1 MNLSIVIPAY
11 NEEESISEL
20 ITSIK
25 NNVPSSIKYEVIIVD
40 DGSTDNT
47 WGIIKNQV
55 NENNFLK
62 GIRFLKNYGKSA
74 ALDIGFKNSSGEVI
88 ITMDADLQDDPIEIE
103 SLYNMILD
111 KNYDLISGWKKKRF
125 DPITKTLPSK
135 FFNFVTRVFSGIKL
149 NDFNCGI
156 KAYKKSVV
164 KSISIYGEMHRYI
177 PLIAKWNG
185 FNNIGEKVVKH
196 NPRKYGKT
204 KFGLERFINGFLDL
218 ISVSFVYKFKK
229 KPMHFFGS
237 LGVIS
242 FFLGLLSTSW
252 IIYDKMSKI
261 SEGIPINEIRPVT
274 DQPLFYIALV
284 SIIIGAQLFLAGFLA
299 EIIIKVNSKND
310 DQVISDKKGFS

>member
-11 NEEESISEL
+11 NEDESIPEL

-47 WGIIKNQV
+47 WKIIENQV

-74 ALDIGFKNSSGEVI
+74 ALDIGFKYSSGEVI

-149 NDFNCGI
+149 KNC
-156 KAYKKSVV
+156 S
-164 KSISIYGEMHRYI
+164 E
-177 PLIAKWNG
+177 LI
-185 FNNIGEKVVKH
+185 
-196 NPRKYGKT
+196 
-204 KFGLERFINGFLDL
+204 
-218 ISVSFVYKFKK
+218 
-229 KPMHFFGS
+229 
-237 LGVIS
+237 
-242 FFLGLLSTSW
+242 
-252 IIYDKMSKI
+252 
-261 SEGIPINEIRPVT
+261 
-274 DQPLFYIALV
+274 
-284 SIIIGAQLFLAGFLA
+284 
-299 EIIIKVNSKND
+299 
-310 DQVISDKKGFS
+310 

>member
-11 NEEESISEL
+11 NEDESIPEL

-47 WGIIKNQV
+47 WKIIENQV

-74 ALDIGFKNSSGEVI
+74 ALDIGFKYSSGEVI

>member
-20 ITSIK
+20 IALIK
-25 NNVPSSIKYEVIIVD
+25 KNVRLSIKYEVIIID
-40 DGSTDNT
+40 DGSTDKT
-47 WGIIKNQV
+47 WEIIENQI
-55 NENNFLK
+55 NKNNFLK
-62 GIRFLKNYGKSA
+62 GIRFLKNHGKSA
-74 ALDIGFKNSSGEVI
+74 ALDIGFKNASGEVI

-103 SLYNMILD
+103 TLYNMMLD

-204 KFGLERFINGFLDL
+204 KFGFERFINGFLDL

-261 SEGIPINEIRPVT
+261 SQGISINEIRPVT

-284 SIIIGAQLFLAGFLA
+284 FIIIGAQLFLAGFLA

>member
-1 MNLSIVIPAY
+1 MNLSILIPAY
-11 NEEESISEL
+11 NEEESIPEL
-20 ITSIK
+20 IDSIK
-25 NNVPSSIKYEVIIVD
+25 NNISSSLRYEVIIID
-40 DGSTDNT
+40 DGSTDKT
-47 WGIIKNQV
+47 WEIILNEISKND
-55 NENNFLK
+55 FLK
-62 GIRFLKNYGKSA
+62 GISFIKNNGKSA
-74 ALDIGFKNSSGEVI
+74 ALDIGFKSASGEVI
-88 ITMDADLQDDPIEIE
+88 ITMDADLQDDPMEIE
-103 SLYNMILD
+103 PLYNMILNND
-111 KNYDLISGWKKKRF
+111 YDLVSGWKKKRF

-185 FNNIGEKVVKH
+185 FNKIGEKIVKH

-204 KFGLERFINGFLDL
+204 KFGMERFINGFLDL

-242 FFLGLLSTSW
+242 FLLGLASTYW
-252 IIYDKMSKI
+252 IIYDKISKI
-261 SEGIPINEIRPVT
+261 SQGISIDEIRPVT
-274 DQPLFYIALV
+274 EQPLFFIALV
-284 SIIIGAQLFLAGFLA
+284 CIIIGAQLFLAGFLA
-299 EIIIKVNSKND
+299 EIIIKVISKNN
-310 DQVISDKKGFS
+310 DQDISDKKGFS

>member
-20 ITSIK
+20 IASIK
-25 NNVPSSIKYEVIIVD
+25 NNVTSSIKYEVIIVD

-47 WGIIKNQV
+47 WKIIENQV

-204 KFGLERFINGFLDL
+204 KFGFERFINGFLDL

-261 SEGIPINEIRPVT
+261 SQGIPINEIRPVT
-274 DQPLFYIALV
+274 DQPFFYIALV

-310 DQVISDKKGFS
+310 DQIIGDKKGFS